1 MCVML
6 GTRKPN
12 IPTYP
17 QDHPLSKVKRG

>member
-1 MCVML
+1 VML

-17 QDHPLSKVKRG
+17 EDHPLSKVKRN